1 MNDFKNV
8 CERILENSNKIELTT
23 LRGKKL
29 RYIVNDKIIH
39 FIGISPSINKPLDQ
53 SIDDISMCI
62 EARKN
67 NLGPSEY
74 PGRAQSYKWAL
85 LNHEAIWIEE
95 KLIQ

>member
-53 SIDDISMCI
+53 SIDDISKCI

-67 NLGPSEY
+67 NLGPSGY
-74 PGRAQSYKWAL
+74 PGTAQSYKWAL